1 MNATL
6 RQAAKILSLFNET
19 SVEQVQAI
27 IKSGFLADLRDGNID
42 GVNRDAFRQLIGL
55 KRLNIYTLLANY
67 DRSVE
72 EAIKAGKYNWF
83 DNNITSNH
91 FPSEEAGAKEVSI
104 ELVHFGRNM
113 VTDEVLSELD
123 KGVRPA
129 TLKELLALGEKHPNL
144 QREFP
149 IIALGSVWQDLSGRR
164 FCACLCRC
172 GSERY
177 LGLGSVGSKW
187 RDYCRFAAVH
197 KYK

>member
-123 KGVRPA
+123 KGVRLA
-129 TLKELLALGEKHPNL
+129 TLKELL
-144 QREFP
+144 
-149 IIALGSVWQDLSGRR
+149 ALGSVWQDLSGRR